1 MTMSKK
7 EKMLEGDQPKG
18 EFLVHTVLLLASLNV
33 LRKHLVNMLDILK
46 YFLKRKSKKYMNY
59 MG

>member
-1 MTMSKK
+1 MSKK

-33 LRKHLVNMLDILK
+33 LRKHLINMVDMLK
-46 YFLKRKSKKYMNY
+46 YVSKRKSKKNMNY

>member
-1 MTMSKK
+1 
-7 EKMLEGDQPKG
+7 MLEGDQPKG